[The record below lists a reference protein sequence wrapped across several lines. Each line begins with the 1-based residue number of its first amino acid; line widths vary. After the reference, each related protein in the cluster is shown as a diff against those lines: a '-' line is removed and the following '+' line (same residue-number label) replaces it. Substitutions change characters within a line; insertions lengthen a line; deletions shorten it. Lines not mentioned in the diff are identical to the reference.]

1 MKIPQL
7 RKQTEK
13 KNCHGYSWEDD
24 YSWIHQ
30 DNCLEILRD
39 TKKLNPEVR
48 KYLEEE
54 NSYTKEI
61 MRDTENLQKK
71 IGVPIRGDTAGE
83 DRCFG
88 FFLFS
93 HPISQHLH

>member
-39 TKKLNPEVR
+39 RKKLVVIKLNVILMETWKQKV
-48 KYLEEE
+48 KNFLVLE
-54 NSYTKEI
+54 I
-61 MRDTENLQKK
+61 
-71 IGVPIRGDTAGE
+71 
-83 DRCFG
+83 
-88 FFLFS
+88 
-93 HPISQHLH
+93 

>member
-48 KYLEEE
+48 KYPV
-54 NSYTKEI
+54 S
-61 MRDTENLQKK
+61 
-71 IGVPIRGDTAGE
+71 
-83 DRCFG
+83 
-88 FFLFS
+88 
-93 HPISQHLH
+93 